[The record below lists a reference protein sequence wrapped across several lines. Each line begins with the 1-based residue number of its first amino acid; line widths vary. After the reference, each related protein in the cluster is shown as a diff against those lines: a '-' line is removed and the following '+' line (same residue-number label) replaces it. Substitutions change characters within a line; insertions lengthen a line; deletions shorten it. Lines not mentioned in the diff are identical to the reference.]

1 MNIKSIIKQK
11 GKVMMLLLMA
21 TILNSCT
28 NFDDLAVN
36 PNLAT
41 NVPPSMLLSGV
52 ISNLISDGAWNETQR
67 DNQFWV
73 ISFDYY
79 GDQDY
84 NWGEAK
90 YKYNVLANI
99 VAMEKEAQSL
109 DSKNIYEGIGKF
121 FKAYYFDD
129 MSKRLGDIPMSE
141 ALKAS
146 GQSSIEKPKYDSQKE
161 VYEQILTY
169 LEEANTQI
177 ALARTQV
184 GILPLQGD
192 PLFKGDLLK
201 WQKAINSFRLR
212 VLISLSNRSAEM
224 NVPARIKA
232 ILDNPVKYPLMV
244 SLEDNMA
251 RRYSNEQNN
260 YYPFNPGNYG
270 FNRNRN
276 IIGAT
281 YLNLLK
287 DNNDP
292 RVYKVADPASAL
304 YNSSNPLSLTAYVG
318 ANTGDAQGPIQ
329 VASDKGQLSY
339 PNEARFYK
347 GYVGE
352 PYIIIGYSEQEFT
365 IAEAINRG
373 YVSGDAKVHYENA
386 IKASMAF
393 YSVPVEDVNAF
404 LVQTNVNYAGNNAQG
419 LEQIIKQ
426 KYIAFFDNSGHEAY
440 FNYRRT
446 QLPVFN
452 VGPANNNGGAIP
464 LRWKYPQS
472 EFQNNSTNVK
482 EALTRQYQGTDD
494 INKKMWILN

>member
-1 MNIKSIIKQK
+1 MNTNSKHIGK
-11 GKVMMLLLMA
+11 GIMLLLMIA
-21 TILNSCT
+21 VLNSCT
-28 NFDDLAVN
+28 NFDQLAVN

-41 NVPPSMLLSGV
+41 SVPPSMLLSGV
-52 ISNLISDGAWNETQR
+52 ISDVISDGAWNDTQR

-79 GDQDY
+79 GNQDY
-84 NWGEAK
+84 NWGEAGFK
-90 YKYNVLANI
+90 YKVLAN
-99 VAMEKEAQSL
+99 VDAMEKEAQTL
-109 DSKNIYEGIGKF
+109 DSKNIYEGLGKF
-121 FKAYYFDD
+121 FKAYYFDY

-146 GQSSIEKPKYDSQKE
+146 GEPSIQQPKYDTQKD

-169 LEEANTQI
+169 LEESNDQI

-184 GILPLQGD
+184 GIASLHGD
-192 PLFKGDLLK
+192 PLFKGDLQK
-201 WQKAINSFRLR
+201 WQKAINSFHLR
-212 VLISLSNRSAEM
+212 VLISLSNRSSEM
-224 NVPARIKA
+224 DVASRIKT
-232 ILDNPVKYPLMV
+232 ILDNPGKYPLMGG
-244 SLEDNMA
+244 LDDNME
-251 RRYSNEQNN
+251 RRYGNEQNN

-292 RVYKVADPASAL
+292 RIYKVADPASAL
-304 YNSSNPLSLTAYVG
+304 YNSNDPLNLNAYVG
-318 ANTGDAQGPIQ
+318 ANTGDAQGPMQ
-329 VASDKGQLSY
+329 VASDNGMLSY
-339 PNEARFYK
+339 PNEARYYK
-347 GYVGE
+347 GYDGE
-352 PYIIIGYSEQEFT
+352 PYIIIGYAEQEFT

-373 YVSGDAKVHYENA
+373 YVTGDAKMHYENG
-386 IKASMAF
+386 IKASMGF
-393 YSVPVEDVNAF
+393 YNVSVEDVNVF
-404 LVQTNVNYAGNNAQG
+404 LAQGNVNYAGNNIQG
-419 LEQIIKQ
+419 LQQIIKQ

-452 VGPANNNGGAIP
+452 VGAANNNGGLIP

-472 EFQNNSTNVK
+472 EFQNNSANVN
-482 EALTRQYQGTDD
+482 EALSRQYQGTDD